1 MRPLFQLL
9 FGLALLAAS
18 AFSHAGYTQ
27 TRYPIV
33 LVHGIFGF
41 DTMLGVDYFYRV
53 PADLRAGGAQVF
65 VAQVSAANS
74 HEVRGEQLLA
84 EVQRILAITGAPKV
98 NLIGHSQGGPTVRY
112 VAAVRPDLVASVSTV
127 GGVNGGSRIADY
139 IRALAPAGS
148 PLEAV
153 ANAAATALAKLIGFL
168 SNDGGMP
175 QYPVAALDD
184 LTTAGTARFNAR
196 YPQGL
201 PTTACGNGPDQVNGV
216 RYYSWSGTSP
226 LTNILDPLDVPIAAL
241 GLIYGEPNDGLV
253 GRCSS
258 HLGRVIRSDYRMN
271 HLDEINHSFGLVSL
285 WETDPVTLYR
295 EHANRLKQA
304 GL

>member
-18 AFSHAGYTQ
+18 ALSHAGYTQ

-74 HEVRGEQLLA
+74 HEIRGEQLLA

-112 VAAVRPDLVASVSTV
+112 VAAVRPDLVASASTV

-148 PLEAV
+148 PMEAV
-153 ANAAATALAKLIGFL
+153 ANAAATALAKMIGFL
-168 SNDGGMP
+168 SGDGGMP

-258 HLGRVIRSDYRMN
+258 HLGQVIRSDYRMN
-271 HLDEINHSFGLVSL
+271 HLDEMNHSFGLVSL
-285 WETDPVTLYR
+285 WETDPVTIYR
-295 EHANRLKQA
+295 EHANRLKQV